1 MSKSSKPKLSN
12 MSLKRRRDSQQ
23 WILDWMVKTT
33 GRDRQYFY
41 DQRTLPTTVKS
52 YAMIPREVEKEAR
65 HLETL
70 AKAAE
75 DHGHTLT
82 ACELY
87 HKAVDLYHGATHP
100 LAFDGN
106 QEADYLYGKMEAC
119 FKKVVK
125 YNPTPME
132 WVEIPFEGKSL
143 PGVFYRANTK
153 GPAPTV
159 FFCNGMD
166 VPMELFPD
174 PLNNPFVARGMNVLA
189 IDGPGQGLA
198 LQRKIW
204 VTADN
209 WQRAGKTALDYLAA
223 RPDVDASKIGGVGW
237 SMGSYWIMSLASEDR
252 HLKAMVTGGAC
263 YGPKR
268 GIFEMCS
275 PHFKNRFMH
284 MANVDDEAE
293 FDAMVE
299 NMLLTDEEIAGIEA
313 TCLMIVGEYDPMTPL
328 EEAVHIFDN
337 LKTPKEFWLMEN
349 DGHGSGPS
357 AHLGGYHR
365 LHAVAD
371 WMLDVLEGRKARDL
385 NRKVVL
391 HSNRGR
397 GVYAA
402 HAPGFLLPERLQVE

>member
-1 MSKSSKPKLSN
+1 MPKSSKK
-12 MSLKRRRDSQQ
+12 SLANIELERRRDDQQ
-23 WILDWMVKTT
+23 WIHDWIVKTT

-41 DQRTLPTTVKS
+41 DGRTLPSTVKS
-52 YAMIPREVEKEAR
+52 YAMIPREVEKDAR
-65 HLETL
+65 HKETL

-75 DHGHTLT
+75 ERGHFIT

-87 HKAVDLYHGATHP
+87 HKAVESYHSAIHP
-100 LAFDGN
+100 LPFDGN
-106 QEADYLYGKMEAC
+106 RESEYLYERMLAC
-119 FKKVVK
+119 FQKVVR

-143 PGVFYRANTK
+143 PGIFYKANRP

-174 PLNNPFVARGMNVLA
+174 PIHNPFVARGMNALVF
-189 IDGPGQGLA
+189 DGPGQGLA

-204 VTADN
+204 VTEDN
-209 WQRAGKTALDYLAA
+209 VQRACKAALEYVAG
-223 RPDVDASKIGGVGW
+223 RPEVDAKKIGGVGW
-237 SMGSYWIMSLASEDR
+237 SMGTYWLMSAAATDR
-252 HLKAMVTGGAC
+252 HLKAIATGSAC

-275 PHFKNRFMH
+275 PHFKKRFMH
-284 MANVDDEAE
+284 MANMTDEDA
-293 FDAMVE
+293 FDAMADK
-299 NMLLTDEEIAGIEA
+299 MSLTDAEIAGVKA
-313 TCLMIVGEYDPMTPL
+313 TSLMVVGEYDPMTPL
-328 EEAVHIFDN
+328 ETAVEIFEG
-337 LKTPKEFWLMEN
+337 LKCPREFWLMEN

-357 AHLGGYHR
+357 SHLGGYHR

-371 WMLDVLEGRKARDL
+371 WMLDALEDRLPAKLD
-385 NRKVVL
+385 RKVVI
-391 HSNRGR
+391 HTNRGR

-402 HAPGFLLPERLQVE
+402 DAPGFFLPERLQVE